1 MDESTTESLQRIKE
15 TIGEV
20 IIGYERG
27 VELLLTAILSDGHV
41 LIEDVPGVGK
51 TMLART
57 LAVVLGLDFNRIQF
71 TPDLLPSDITGV
83 NVYDPSEGHFHFQA
97 GPVFTNLLLAD
108 EINRA
113 TPRTQSALLECM
125 QERQVTV
132 GGKTRR
138 LAQPFLALATQNPV
152 EMSGTFPLPSAQL
165 DRFLMRISLGYPSE
179 QNELAI
185 VERYPHMQTPEERV
199 SAVIDGDE
207 LQRISAMTRDVH
219 ISDEVRQ
226 YIVTIVRR
234 TRQRPEIELGAS
246 PRSAIMLAS
255 AARSLAFLRAREFVT
270 PDDVRDLAAPVL
282 GHRIIASED
291 SWLRGRE
298 GETILDEVMKDIPV
312 PGEDLGS

>member
-1 MDESTTESLQRIKE
+1 MDESIRKSLDQIRN

-27 VELLLTAILSDGHV
+27 IELLLTAFLSDGHV

-57 LAVVLGLDFNRIQF
+57 LAVALGLDFRRIQF
-71 TPDLLPSDITGV
+71 TPDLLPSDITGT
-83 NVYDPSEGHFHFQA
+83 NVYDPSQGGFYFEA

-113 TPRTQSALLECM
+113 TPRTQAALLECM
-125 QERQVTV
+125 QEKQVTV
-132 GGKTRR
+132 GGRTRDLER
-138 LAQPFLALATQNPV
+138 PFITLATQNPV
-152 EMSGTFPLPSAQL
+152 EMSGTFPLPSAQM
-165 DRFLMRISLGYPSE
+165 DRFLMRIFLGYPSE
-179 QNELAI
+179 SDEMAV
-185 VERYPHMQTPEERV
+185 VERYPRMQNPEERV
-199 SAVIDGDE
+199 SAVVDRE
-207 LQRISAMTRDVH
+207 QLQGLSSMTQDIH
-219 ISDEVRQ
+219 ISEEIRR

-255 AARSLAFLRAREFVT
+255 AARSLAFLREREFVT
-270 PDDVRDLAAPVL
+270 PDDVRDLTTPVL
-282 GHRIIASED
+282 GHRLVASED

-298 GETILDEVMKDIPV
+298 GETILDEVLKDIPV